1 MVSVAAAV
9 ALSACGSGGSGS
21 GVSNSNP
28 TTPTPPT
35 KPTVTE
41 FKQAGYGSQGT
52 ASTNLAAAT
61 SDGAKYTYQYEGKTL
76 DITLPSTKA
85 GTVVSSTDGSGLTT
99 VVGGST
105 YSYSRFG
112 SVFSKTQS
120 SPSEV
125 FSVGVPTSNMPTTG
139 SAQYKGLLL
148 GAGMTSDRQA
158 FHTQFDVSFADKTL
172 TGSGNTVDGTKVY
185 EFRDGKIAG
194 NAFAGVFAHP
204 AAETAGTFAG
214 QFFGPNAAELGGYA
228 HAEDGYTFSFGAKKQ

>member
-1 MVSVAAAV
+1 M
-9 ALSACGSGGSGS
+9 SACGSGGSGS

-76 DITLPSTKA
+76 DITLPNIKA

-112 SVFSKTQS
+112 AVFQLITNLHLKCSRSVYR
-120 SPSEV
+120 P
-125 FSVGVPTSNMPTTG
+125 
-139 SAQYKGLLL
+139 AICLLPAAL
-148 GAGMTSDRQA
+148 S
-158 FHTQFDVSFADKTL
+158 
-172 TGSGNTVDGTKVY
+172 TKVCY
-185 EFRDGKIAG
+185 SA
-194 NAFAGVFAHP
+194 
-204 AAETAGTFAG
+204 TA
-214 QFFGPNAAELGGYA
+214 
-228 HAEDGYTFSFGAKKQ
+228 